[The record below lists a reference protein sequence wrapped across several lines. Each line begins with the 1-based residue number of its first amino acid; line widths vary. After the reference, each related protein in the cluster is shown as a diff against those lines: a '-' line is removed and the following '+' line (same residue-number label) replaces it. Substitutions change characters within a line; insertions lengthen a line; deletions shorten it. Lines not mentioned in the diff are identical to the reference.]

1 MQVDGRKLGMRCDIF
16 FPTEY
21 SNAAASMYDMMSA
34 ALLKN
39 KDGDMSTDY
48 KANGEQGV
56 RLRLKKCGELCYE

>member
-1 MQVDGRKLGMRCDIF
+1 
-16 FPTEY
+16 
-21 SNAAASMYDMMSA
+21 MMSA